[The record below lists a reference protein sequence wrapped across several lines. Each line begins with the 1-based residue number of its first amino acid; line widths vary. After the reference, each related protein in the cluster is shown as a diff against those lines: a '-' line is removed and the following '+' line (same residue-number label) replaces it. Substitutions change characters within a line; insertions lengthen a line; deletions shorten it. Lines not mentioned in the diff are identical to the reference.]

1 MRNGSP
7 IALAIHSFDRKGL
20 EINNISLY
28 VDLCYTTSMTELE
41 IHQKRYQQ
49 VLPTLSERLRRLVVA
64 ADARARGHG
73 GCAFVHKASGISLPT
88 IRKGIQELNA
98 GVTLS
103 QERDRQ
109 PGGGRKPIT
118 QTDPTIRG
126 DLLGLVEDSCQGHPE
141 SPLRWTNKS
150 LRNLSKE
157 LLAKNHT
164 ISHTKVGQLLKSN
177 DYRLQTNKKTREGST
192 PLDRDEQFGH
202 ISDKAQEFIDAG
214 NPVIS
219 VDTKKKELVGNYKNN
234 GQTWLPKG
242 EPIEV
247 NVHDFPDKQLGKAV
261 PYGIYDIAH
270 DQGYVNVGMNHD
282 TAEFSVASIKRWWQ
296 QLGKERYS
304 QSKRLLITADSGG
317 SNGYRLRL
325 WKKELQTFAD
335 ETGMEISVCHFPP
348 GTSKWNKIEHK
359 LFSFIS
365 INWRGKPLTS
375 YQVIVNLISGTKTR
389 TGLRVYA
396 VLDDRHYSLKRKVS
410 DKEMKQL
417 QIEPDEFHGEWNYT
431 IKPRQ

>member
-1 MRNGSP
+1 M
-7 IALAIHSFDRKGL
+7 AYVFDTKGP
-20 EINNISLY
+20 EINNHSLG
-28 VDLCYTTSMTELE
+28 VDLCYTIGMTELE
-41 IHQKRYQQ
+41 IYQQ
-49 VLPTLSERLRRLVVA
+49 KYKQLLPTLSERARRLVVA
-64 ADARARGHG
+64 ADAKARGRG
-73 GCAFVHKASGISLPT
+73 GRMFVHRASGISLPT
-88 IRKGIQELNA
+88 IRRGIQELNE
-98 GVTLS
+98 GVTLP

-118 QTDPTIRG
+118 QIDSTIQG
-126 DLLGLVEDSCQGHPE
+126 DLLDLVEDSCQGHPE

-150 LRNLSKE
+150 LRNLSTE
-157 LLAKNHT
+157 LSAKNHT
-164 ISHTKVGQLLKSN
+164 ISHTKVSQLLKAN
-177 DYRLQTNKKTREGST
+177 DYRLQANKKMREST
-192 PLDRDEQFGH
+192 VAPPDRDEQFEH
-202 ISDKAQEFIDAG
+202 IGNKAQEFIDAG
-214 NPVIS
+214 QPVIS

-242 EPIEV
+242 QPIEV
-247 NVHDFPDKQLGKAV
+247 NTHDFPDKQLGKAV

-304 QSKRLLITADSGG
+304 QSKRLMITADSGG

-375 YQVIVNLISGTKTR
+375 YQVIVNLISATKTCS
-389 TGLRVYA
+389 GLRVYA
-396 VLDDRHYSLKRKVS
+396 VLDDRHYSLKKKVS
-410 DKEMKQL
+410 DKEMQQL
-417 QIEPDEFHGEWNYT
+417 RIEPDEFHGEWNYT